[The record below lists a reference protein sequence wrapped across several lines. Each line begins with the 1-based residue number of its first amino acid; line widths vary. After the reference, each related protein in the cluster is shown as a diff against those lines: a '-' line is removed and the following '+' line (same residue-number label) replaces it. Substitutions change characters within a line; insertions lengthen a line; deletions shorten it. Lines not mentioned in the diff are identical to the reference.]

1 MKDFLKKLI
10 ERKKQELKEKE
21 ERMKNSQDI
30 TEVRSLGETLI
41 ALRDEI
47 NDAEE
52 QLKELEK
59 NNDDGDNGDG
69 EGEGTGNNRIKNN
82 VEK

>member
-30 TEVRSLGETLI
+30 TV
-41 ALRDEI
+41 
-47 NDAEE
+47 
-52 QLKELEK
+52 
-59 NNDDGDNGDG
+59 
-69 EGEGTGNNRIKNN
+69 
-82 VEK
+82 

>member
-52 QLKELEK
+52 QLKKLEED
-59 NNDDGDNGDG
+59 NGNDDGKDEGAEDNKDDKK
-69 EGEGTGNNRIKNN
+69 R
-82 VEK
+82 

>member
-1 MKDFLKKLI
+1 
-10 ERKKQELKEKE
+10 
-21 ERMKNSQDI
+21 MKNSQDI

-59 NNDDGDNGDG
+59 IMMMATM
-69 EGEGTGNNRIKNN
+69 EM
-82 VEK
+82 EKEKEQEIIEAKTMVQMKEEVQMDLILMQY